1 MLHLALWFSSAHSIW
16 NIFLRH
22 VGICLE
28 EEEMVCDFTKKK
40 KNWVE
45 LYPTKPSFTF
55 VGELKN

>member
-40 KNWVE
+40 KKIE
-45 LYPTKPSFTF
+45 
-55 VGELKN
+55 